1 MFIFN
6 RYTEEK
12 YLCNVHIW
20 LSGRES
26 KHALYLKKVML
37 PYIYIFYIQYNIY
50 SYVKAVERV
59 MLRSR
64 VAVNILKVTFQKVF
78 LGKHPA
84 SCYRIIQTKGIINN
98 CLG

>member
-1 MFIFN
+1 MDGKILKKKIF
-6 RYTEEK
+6 TDEK

-26 KHALYLKKVML
+26 KHALSLKKVMF

-50 SYVKAVERV
+50 SYVKPVERV

-64 VAVNILKVTFQKVF
+64 VAEHILYTIHSK
-78 LGKHPA
+78 
-84 SCYRIIQTKGIINN
+84 
-98 CLG
+98 

>member
-26 KHALYLKKVML
+26 KHALSLKKVML
-37 PYIYIFYIQYNIY
+37 PYIYIFYIQY
-50 SYVKAVERV
+50 
-59 MLRSR
+59 
-64 VAVNILKVTFQKVF
+64 
-78 LGKHPA
+78 
-84 SCYRIIQTKGIINN
+84 IQL
-98 CLG
+98 C